1 MLNAEIYSEVYWLK
15 LNIMHYISK
24 LRFTWH
30 LLIGRVVSRK
40 CQAHIMSLIK
50 IINTKRSEQLND
62 LGAKSNDK
70 MMFYVKVLMICKILL

>member
-1 MLNAEIYSEVYWLK
+1 MVNAEVHWLK

-50 IINTKRSEQLND
+50 IINTKRSEQLNG
-62 LGAKSNDK
+62 LGGKSNDK
-70 MMFYVKVLMICKILL
+70 MIFYVKVLMICKILL

>member
-1 MLNAEIYSEVYWLK
+1 MVNAEVHWLK

-50 IINTKRSEQLND
+50 IINTKRSEQLNG

-70 MMFYVKVLMICKILL
+70 MIFYVKILMICKIFL